1 MKVII
6 AGCGKVGYALA
17 EQLSEEG
24 HDITV
29 IDTNEL
35 KLENAT
41 TNLDIIG
48 VSGNAT
54 SYRTQ
59 EEAGV
64 EEADLMIAVTN
75 RDEINLLACLIAK
88 KAGNCQTIARVRNPE
103 YYQEIGFLK
112 EELGLSMVINPERA
126 AAMEIS
132 RLIQVPSAMEI
143 DTFAKGKVNLIK
155 FEVPQNSAW
164 DGMRISDIS
173 SKFGND
179 LLICVIERSEE
190 GKEGERKVFD
200 KKVRKTARAIIPDG
214 NTFLLGGDKISVI
227 IPPERMNS
235 LFAKLGI
242 SYKMIRTVMIAGG
255 SRISYYLAE
264 RLLNS
269 RIKVKILELKHE
281 RCEELSN
288 LLPEAMIIEGDA
300 ASEKLLQEEG
310 ISNMDAFISLTNLD
324 EENIMLS
331 LYANKV
337 SDAKL
342 ITKINRITFEGVIND
357 IPVGSI
363 ISPKNLTAENIIR
376 YVRSM
381 QNSMGSNV
389 EAVYR
394 MMGHQVEALEFYIK
408 EDSRVTNIS
417 LADLKLKPNLL
428 LCAIVRNG
436 KRITP
441 SGQDKILK
449 GDSVIVVTTNIGL
462 NDIQEILEA

>member
-1 MKVII
+1 
-6 AGCGKVGYALA
+6 
-17 EQLSEEG
+17 
-24 HDITV
+24 
-29 IDTNEL
+29 
-35 KLENAT
+35 
-41 TNLDIIG
+41 
-48 VSGNAT
+48 
-54 SYRTQ
+54 
-59 EEAGV
+59 
-64 EEADLMIAVTN
+64 
-75 RDEINLLACLIAK
+75 
-88 KAGNCQTIARVRNPE
+88 
-103 YYQEIGFLK
+103 
-112 EELGLSMVINPERA
+112 
-126 AAMEIS
+126 
-132 RLIQVPSAMEI
+132 
-143 DTFAKGKVNLIK
+143 
-155 FEVPQNSAW
+155 
-164 DGMRISDIS
+164 
-173 SKFGND
+173 
-179 LLICVIERSEE
+179 
-190 GKEGERKVFD
+190 
-200 KKVRKTARAIIPDG
+200 
-214 NTFLLGGDKISVI
+214 
-227 IPPERMNS
+227 
-235 LFAKLGI
+235 
-242 SYKMIRTVMIAGG
+242 
-255 SRISYYLAE
+255 
-264 RLLNS
+264 
-269 RIKVKILELKHE
+269 
-281 RCEELSN
+281 
-288 LLPEAMIIEGDA
+288 MIIEGDA